1 MFHILVV
8 EDDAKLR
15 SLFCTV
21 LTNNGYLALPAE
33 SGEKALS
40 LLDSEYVDLIISDIM
55 MSGMDGYE
63 LIDHLRTSGF
73 TMPILII
80 TAKERFEDK
89 QRGFQAGTD
98 DYMVKPIDVNEM
110 VLRVGA
116 LLKRA
121 KLATEHRI
129 VCQNTMLDYDALT
142 VTVNGQETL
151 LPQKE
156 FYLLYK
162 LLSYPNKIFTRQ
174 QLMDEIWGLESES
187 ELRTVDVHINRL
199 RERLRWNQ
207 DVSIVTI
214 RGLGYK
220 GVRLCDET
228 KRA

>member
-55 MSGMDGYE
+55 MPGMDGYE
-63 LIDHLRTSGF
+63 LIEHLRTSGF

-121 KLATEHRI
+121 KIATEHRI
-129 VCQNTMLDYDALT
+129 VCRHTILDYDALT

-174 QLMDEIWGLESES
+174 QLMDEIWGLDSTTDE
-187 ELRTVDVHINRL
+187 RTVDVHVNRL
-199 RERLRWNQ
+199 RERFKNC
-207 DVSIVTI
+207 DDFIIMTV

-220 GVRLCDET
+220 AVKTES
-228 KRA
+228 

>member
-40 LLDSEYVDLIISDIM
+40 LLDSEYIDLIISDIM
-55 MSGMDGYE
+55 MPGMDGYE
-63 LIDHLRTSGF
+63 LIEHLRTSGF

-121 KLATEHRI
+121 KIATEHRI
-129 VCQNTMLDYDALT
+129 VCRHTVLDYDALT
-142 VTVNGQETL
+142 VTINGQETL

-174 QLMDEIWGLESES
+174 QLMDEIWGLDSTTDE
-187 ELRTVDVHINRL
+187 RTVDVHVNRL
-199 RERLRWNQ
+199 RERFKSC
-207 DVSIVTI
+207 DDFIIMTV

-220 GVRLCDET
+220 AVKIE
-228 KRA
+228 A